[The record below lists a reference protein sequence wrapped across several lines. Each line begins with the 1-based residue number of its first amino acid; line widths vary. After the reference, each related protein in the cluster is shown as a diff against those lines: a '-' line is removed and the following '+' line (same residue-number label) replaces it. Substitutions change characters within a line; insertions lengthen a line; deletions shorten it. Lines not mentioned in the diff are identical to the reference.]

1 MPYSLTFE
9 LYGSNQEGHRPDTW
23 RLPATPEQA
32 FTDDQAP
39 ANTRHRRA
47 LAAAPVP
54 CLAMFNPDTPD
65 VYRQVVAG

>member
-23 RLPATPEQA
+23 RLPTTPEQA
-32 FTDDQAP
+32 FTDSEAP
-39 ANTRHRRA
+39 ALAHRRA
-47 LAAAPVP
+47 LAAAQPVP
-54 CLAMFNPDTPD
+54 CLAMFNPDTQG